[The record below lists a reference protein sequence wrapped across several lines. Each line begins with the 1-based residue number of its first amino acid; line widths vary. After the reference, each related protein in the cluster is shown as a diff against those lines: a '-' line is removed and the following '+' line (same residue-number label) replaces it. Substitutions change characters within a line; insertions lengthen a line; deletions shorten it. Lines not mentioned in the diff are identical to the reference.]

1 MINPLAAIS
10 ALQMLLSHLGEEE
23 AANRVESAII
33 KALESGKI
41 KSMSAGQMGLT
52 TSQVGDLVASLV

>member
-10 ALQMLLSHLGEEE
+10 ALQMLLSHIGERRSGSKSKK
-23 AANRVESAII
+23 ALI

-41 KSMSAGQMGLT
+41 KSMSAG
-52 TSQVGDLVASLV
+52 